1 MPITLILSNPF
12 LSLGMNLKKSIA
24 RFLSPPTGLRVLMY
38 HKFST
43 AEKDYL
49 TVTAQQFDEQ
59 LAFLK
64 NENYTFV
71 KLSDVL
77 KHLETGEKMPKNAL
91 LLTFDDAY
99 VSQKAI
105 AEPILKKYNAT
116 AAMFIP
122 SAFVGNQ
129 SSWDDNAAPL
139 LSVAEL
145 KKLDPSVWELGL
157 HSHSHFNFKT
167 ALLEVILSDV
177 YVNMYFF
184 KEQKLTLTPALA
196 YPYGAYPKTGKKSSD
211 MMEGFD
217 NWGVKAAFRIGNR
230 VNRYP
235 LSKKYE
241 IQRIDVRGTESF
253 EDFMFK
259 VRYGKLV

>member
-1 MPITLILSNPF
+1 
-12 LSLGMNLKKSIA
+12 MNLKKSIA
-24 RFLSPPTGLRVLMY
+24 RFLSPPKGLRVLMY
-38 HKFST
+38 HKFSNGET
-43 AEKDYL
+43 DYL
-49 TVTAQQFDEQ
+49 TVNAQQFEEQ

-64 NENYTFV
+64 SENYTFI

-77 KHLETGEKMPKNAL
+77 KNIETGEKLPVNAL

-99 VSQKAI
+99 VSQRAL

-139 LSVAEL
+139 LSVAKL

-157 HSHSHFNFKT
+157 HSHSHFNFNT
-167 ALLEVILSDV
+167 APLEVILSDV
-177 YVNMYFF
+177 YVNIYFF
-184 KEQKLTLTPALA
+184 KEQKLALTPALA
-196 YPYGAYPKTGKKSSD
+196 YPYGAYPKTGKKSVD

-217 NWGVKAAFRIGNR
+217 NLGVKAAFRIGNR
-230 VNRYP
+230 VNPYP

-253 EDFMFK
+253 ENFTFK
-259 VRYGKLV
+259 VKYGKLI